1 MRIDKWLADAVSQL
15 TCDDNADDGVGR
27 SDSPRLDAELL
38 LCHVIDQ
45 TRTWLFTWPEKEIS
59 SADLSAVNHLLS
71 RRIKGEPIAHLLG
84 QREFWSLNFEC
95 NNSTLIP
102 RPDTECLIEKVLD
115 LELPK
120 QSRILDLGTGTG
132 AIICALASEF
142 PQAECIGVDY
152 SQDAVALA
160 TKNKT
165 TLSLKNVDIVQSDWF
180 DNVSGKY
187 DLVIS
192 NPPYIDE
199 NDEHLSQGDVRFEP
213 LSALVAKDEGLAD
226 IKKITSEAKEYLVE
240 GGWLMFEHGWQQAE
254 AVQKIMQAA
263 GFTQVESGADYGGNL
278 RYTLGLLKL
287 GFD

>member
-1 MRIDKWLADAVSQL
+1 MRIDSWLADAVGQL
-15 TCDDNADDGVGR
+15 TLGGEKGGDTG

-38 LCHVIDQ
+38 LCHVIDK

-59 SADLSAVNHLLS
+59 PADLGAVNQLLV
-71 RRIKGEPIAHLLG
+71 RRVHGEPIAHILG

-102 RPDTECLIEKVLD
+102 RPDTECLIEKALD
-115 LELPK
+115 LELPQK
-120 QSRILDLGTGTG
+120 SRILDLGTGTG

-142 PQAECIGVDY
+142 PQAECIGVDF

-160 TKNKT
+160 TINKT
-165 TLSLKNVDIVQSDWF
+165 ALSLSNVDIAQSDWF
-180 DNVSGKY
+180 ENVYGKFN
-187 DLVIS
+187 LIIS

-226 IKKITSEAKEYLVE
+226 IKKITTDAKDYLVA

-254 AVQKIMQAA
+254 AVQSILISA
-263 GFTQVESGADYGGNL
+263 GFSQVESGADYGGNL
-278 RYTLGLLKL
+278 RFTLGSYKL
-287 GFD
+287 